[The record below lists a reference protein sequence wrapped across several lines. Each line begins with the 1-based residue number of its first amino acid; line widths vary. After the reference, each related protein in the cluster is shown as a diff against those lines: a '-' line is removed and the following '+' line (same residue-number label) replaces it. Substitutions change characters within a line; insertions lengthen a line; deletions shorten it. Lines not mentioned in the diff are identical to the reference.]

1 MGCMPKIGKRANEQA
16 GCFNMV
22 KSLFDVYLDRPFH
35 ILYFYMLAMEIW
47 IVKRRSTEQNIDEI
61 QRKQKHPRSTW
72 SSIHGHCFCMSTI
85 LRSLSV
91 FGHKV

>member
-1 MGCMPKIGKRANEQA
+1 MGCMPKIGKRANEQV

-22 KSLFDVYLDRPFH
+22 QSLFDVYLDRPFH
-35 ILYFYMLAMEIW
+35 ILYFYMFAMEIW

-61 QRKQKHPRSTW
+61 QRNKG
-72 SSIHGHCFCMSTI
+72 IHIVLDPHSMGIVFVCLLYYAVC
-85 LRSLSV
+85 